1 MKTIFFDID
10 GTLVTDDE
18 KMEIS
23 ESTRTA
29 IAELRKNG
37 HLTFINTGRPVFII
51 SDAIRELG
59 FDGYVCGCGT
69 YVEYGGEVVFSNEL
83 DKGLCQKTAEICREC
98 RVAPVYEYRN
108 RYYFDSLT
116 ENTKGIE
123 FFKNIFTEGVR
134 NSGRVGDDDFIFDK
148 FVAFSDEN
156 SDMELFHREIGKNFE
171 IIDRGS
177 GFYEMVPHGCTKGT
191 GIDMILKR
199 LGTRYE
205 DAYAVG
211 DSMNDLPMLLAVP
224 NSIAMGGAEN
234 IYPYVS
240 YVTTS
245 VSEDGIYNAMKHFN
259 LV

>member
-1 MKTIFFDID
+1 MKAVFFDID

-18 KMEIS
+18 QMMIP

-29 IAELRKNG
+29 IKELHRNG
-37 HLTFINTGRPVFII
+37 HLTFINTGRPVFIV

-59 FDGYVCGCGT
+59 FDGYICGCGT
-69 YVEYGGEVVFSNEL
+69 YVEYGGEVVFSNDL
-83 DKGLCQKTAEICREC
+83 DKKLCLETAKICRES

-108 RYYFDSLT
+108 RYFFDSLT

-123 FFKNIFTEGVR
+123 IFKRIFSEGVR

-156 SDMELFHREIGKNFE
+156 SDMELFYREIGRNFE
-171 IIDRGS
+171 IIDRGK
-177 GFYEMVPHGCTKGT
+177 GFYEMVPLGCTKGR
-191 GIDMILKR
+191 GIDMVLEK
-199 LGTRYE
+199 LGIPYE
-205 DAYAVG
+205 DAYAIG
-211 DSMNDLPMLLAVP
+211 DSMNDLPMLRAVP
-224 NSIAMGGAEN
+224 NSIAMGGAES

-245 VSEDGIYNAMKHFN
+245 VSEDGIYNAMKHFG
-259 LV
+259 LI

>member
-1 MKTIFFDID
+1 
-10 GTLVTDDE
+10 
-18 KMEIS
+18 
-23 ESTRTA
+23 
-29 IAELRKNG
+29 
-37 HLTFINTGRPVFII
+37 
-51 SDAIRELG
+51 
-59 FDGYVCGCGT
+59 
-69 YVEYGGEVVFSNEL
+69 
-83 DKGLCQKTAEICREC
+83 
-98 RVAPVYEYRN
+98 
-108 RYYFDSLT
+108 
-116 ENTKGIE
+116 
-123 FFKNIFTEGVR
+123 
-134 NSGRVGDDDFIFDK
+134 
-148 FVAFSDEN
+148 
-156 SDMELFHREIGKNFE
+156 MELFRREIGKNFE

-224 NSIAMGGAEN
+224 HSIAMGGAKN

>member
-69 YVEYGGEVVFSNEL
+69 YVGYGGEVVFSNEL

-123 FFKNIFTEGVR
+123 FFKNIFSEGVR

-156 SDMELFHREIGKNFE
+156 SDMELFRREIGKNFE

-259 LV
+259 LI

>member
-1 MKTIFFDID
+1 MKAVFFDID

-18 KMEIS
+18 NMTIP

-69 YVEYGGEVVFSNEL
+69 YVEYGGEVVFANGL
-83 DKGLCQKTAEICREC
+83 DKELCLKTAEICRKSH
-98 RVAPVYEYRN
+98 VAPVFEYRS
-108 RYYFDSLT
+108 RYYFDDET
-116 ENTKGIE
+116 DECEGIKMFKRIFGDGIE
-123 FFKNIFTEGVR
+123 M
-134 NSGRVGDDDFIFDK
+134 SGRVGDEDFIFDK
-148 FVAFSDEN
+148 FVAFTDES
-156 SDMELFHREIGKNFE
+156 SDMELFRREIGKSFE

-177 GFYEMVPHGCTKGT
+177 GFYEMVPLGCTKGR
-191 GIDMILKR
+191 GINMILSK
-199 LGTRYE
+199 LGISKD
-205 DAYAVG
+205 DAYALG
-211 DSMNDLPMLLAVP
+211 DSMNDLPMLQAVP

-245 VSEDGIYNAMKHFN
+245 ISEDGIYNAMKHFN
-259 LV
+259 LI

>member
-69 YVEYGGEVVFSNEL
+69 YVEYDGEVVFSNEL

-116 ENTKGIE
+116 ENTNGIE
-123 FFKNIFTEGVR
+123 FFKNIFSEGVR

-156 SDMELFHREIGKNFE
+156 SDMELFRREIGKNFE

-259 LV
+259 LI